1 MTFTFFKFFFIIFKP
16 FLFSLT
22 TTNKISIDFF
32 LSYLDVSLHSF
43 LLFKKSYC
51 FKNDLKIKFNFYF
64 YLMYLGIRALCIF
77 INVQLSCK

>member
-43 LLFKKSYC
+43 FIIQKKLL
-51 FKNDLKIKFNFYF
+51 L
-64 YLMYLGIRALCIF
+64 
-77 INVQLSCK
+77 

>member
-32 LSYLDVSLHSF
+32 FELLRCFTSLISF
-43 LLFKKSYC
+43 IQKKLLLFIKY
-51 FKNDLKIKFNFYF
+51 KN
-64 YLMYLGIRALCIF
+64 
-77 INVQLSCK
+77 

>member
-1 MTFTFFKFFFIIFKP
+1 MTFTFFKFLFFIIFKP

-51 FKNDLKIKFNFYF
+51 L
-64 YLMYLGIRALCIF
+64 L
-77 INVQLSCK
+77 

>member
-1 MTFTFFKFFFIIFKP
+1 MTFTFFKFYFIIFKP

-43 LLFKKSYC
+43 IFYYSKKAIALKRY
-51 FKNDLKIKFNFYF
+51 KN
-64 YLMYLGIRALCIF
+64 
-77 INVQLSCK
+77 